1 MIQARKHKYVLHARD
16 LSFAETNNTHQFA
29 KSDNILILNKLE
41 VAAVFFTSYNRF
53 FRTREN
59 RSETPHSVTLTK
71 YVAK

>member
-1 MIQARKHKYVLHARD
+1 VGLISTVNSLPTTELKMKMRAPNTSA
-16 LSFAETNNTHQFA
+16 AE
-29 KSDNILILNKLE
+29 LE